1 MSVVVPC
8 LRHEHGF
15 SYVEVLV
22 ATALL
27 AVGLVPAL
35 EALQQGV
42 AGGEIHATLTSDHY
56 HLTAKMEEALAQPFA
71 ALEAAATA
79 AGGPTVPTTYSD
91 AAGEAD
97 RRLVYLAG
105 YDGDDADGDG
115 DPFTGADEGLLWVKV
130 EIEDTGAAVAC
141 LTSR

>member
-71 ALEAAATA
+71 ALE
-79 AGGPTVPTTYSD
+79 GC
-91 AAGEAD
+91 
-97 RRLVYLAG
+97 
-105 YDGDDADGDG
+105 
-115 DPFTGADEGLLWVKV
+115 GAPGCEDQIGSEGLVSF
-130 EIEDTGAAVAC
+130 AACWA
-141 LTSR
+141 LRQI